1 MPPKRKGSRRNRYAP
16 MSLITRLRREGECVK
31 SCGREDRRHVAV
43 RERGETGRTGQKA
56 KGKRQKALVF
66 LGRLAPR
73 TGRLLLLATLPL
85 RLRLTLFHNVSVVHL
100 AEVPAW
106 LEHNPIP
113 LPT

>member
-1 MPPKRKGSRRNRYAP
+1 VSNPAGARIVGTQRQGKGGRQEAKGKR
-16 MSLITRLRREGECVK
+16 
-31 SCGREDRRHVAV
+31 
-43 RERGETGRTGQKA
+43 QKA
-56 KGKRQKALVF
+56 KGKRQKAKGKRQKAMVF